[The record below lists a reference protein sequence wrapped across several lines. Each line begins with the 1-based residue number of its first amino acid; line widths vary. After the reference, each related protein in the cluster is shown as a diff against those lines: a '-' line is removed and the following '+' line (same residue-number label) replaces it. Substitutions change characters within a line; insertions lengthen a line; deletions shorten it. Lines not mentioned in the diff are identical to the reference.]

1 MFGRTKKD
9 GGRNL
14 KYYKKSELVVAHR
27 CDTYNGVDEI
37 RRFLPYG
44 ADVRVE
50 NRETVV
56 VDGCVVKYGDFIVM
70 KEFGTD
76 FRTGWSKWNNWNGM

>member
-14 KYYKKSELVVAHR
+14 KYYKKSELVVATR
-27 CDTYNGVDEI
+27 I
-37 RRFLPYG
+37 M
-44 ADVRVE
+44 ASMK
-50 NRETVV
+50 TVV